1 MTEAVQK
8 FKDLVE
14 KVDTVFIRF
23 GKHANV
29 SKVLAGATLHRA
41 FLKLGKK
48 SDIDL
53 SVVADA
59 YKKTAL
65 ALSGSR
71 ATPFENRVQLKEN
84 VFIKLDTKKIP
95 VSQLRYEKE
104 GDIIKIIMEGQG
116 PADTAGIRI
125 EKESIP
131 ADLLMLID
139 TSEEDTAGI
148 AAEIPHKE
156 MVRLSSQSQG
166 LSIKCAEIVKTLFEN
181 IPEELKESVLF
192 LAQYEENQKILP
204 SKAGLEIIK
213 ELVGAG
219 PDEEKLKAAKNAL
232 TPPSFWKLLGR
243 ALARSADE
251 PEISTTWAF
260 LTKADF
266 SAIGGPAFGGEKTN
280 ESEGLA
286 LRLLEKLRS
295 LKSENKFAVLMWES
309 QKSIP
314 ENSRSIEV
322 ILGSE
327 DRETLK
333 NLASAFGASPAS
345 SYFLVNGFKA
355 FSEAEI
361 KIRSAIRRVL

>member
-29 SKVLAGATLHRA
+29 SKVLAGATLHQA

-116 PADTAGIRI
+116 PVDTAGIRI

-266 SAIGGPAFGGEKTN
+266 EKTGETEN
-280 ESEGLA
+280 AA